1 MIDVQIFFDQP
12 VKNNLE
18 TYDNIQKIAVDQGDH
33 YTSDCLLRYSYF
45 SSYNIMIAID
55 LKEQQTLDA
64 DSKLII
70 QEI

>member
-18 TYDNIQKIAVDQGDH
+18 TYNNIRKIAMDQGDH
-33 YTSDCLLRYSYF
+33 YTSDCLLHYSYF